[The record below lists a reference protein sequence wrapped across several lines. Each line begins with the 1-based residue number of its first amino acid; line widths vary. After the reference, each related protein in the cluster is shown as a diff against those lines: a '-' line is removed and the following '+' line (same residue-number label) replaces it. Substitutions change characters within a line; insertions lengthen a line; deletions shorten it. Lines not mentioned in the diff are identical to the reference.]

1 MHIAASVGSEEIIE
15 LLVEAVANWPST
27 SPSSAED
34 AVTLYCN
41 QPTQS
46 RAKQYPLHLAASK
59 GHEQA
64 VMRLICH
71 GAKASARNAFGQTA
85 LHRAACAGKP
95 QVIAVLM
102 ESDPSTVNWKDFSED
117 TNTAL
122 HLAAEDGHIAVVR
135 LLVELAHADISV
147 QNAQG
152 KTPAQV
158 AQNQE
163 IRDYLN
169 SQ

>member
-1 MHIAASVGSEEIIE
+1 MAASVGNEEVIE
-15 LLVEAVANWPST
+15 LLVESVANWPST
-27 SPSSAED
+27 SEVSSEGS
-34 AVTLYCN
+34 VTLYCN

-46 RAKQYPLHLAASK
+46 RSKQYPLHLAASK

-64 VMRLICH
+64 VIRLLCH
-71 GAKASARNAFGQTA
+71 GAKASIRNAFGQTA

-95 QVIAVLM
+95 QSVAVLM
-102 ESDPSTVNWKDFSED
+102 ESDPAAVNWKDFSED
-117 TNTAL
+117 ASTAL
-122 HLAAEDGHIAVVR
+122 HLAAEDGHLSVVR
-135 LLVELAHADISV
+135 LLVELGHADVTI

-158 AQNQE
+158 AQNYE

-169 SQ
+169 LQ

>member
-1 MHIAASVGSEEIIE
+1 MAASVGTEEIIE

-27 SPSSAED
+27 SATSAED
-34 AVTLYCN
+34 SATIYCN

-46 RAKQYPLHLAASK
+46 RAKQFPLHLAASK

-64 VMRLICH
+64 VMRLLCH
-71 GAKASARNAFGQTA
+71 GAKASIRNAFGQTA

-95 QVIAVLM
+95 QAVAVLI
-102 ESDPSTVNWKDFSED
+102 ESDLSTVNWKDFSED
-117 TNTAL
+117 ANSAL
-122 HLAAEDGHIAVVR
+122 HLAAEDGHISVVR
-135 LLVELAHADISV
+135 LLVELGHADTSI

-152 KTPAQV
+152 KTPVQV

-169 SQ
+169 PK

>member
-1 MHIAASVGSEEIIE
+1 MAASVGNEEIIE
-15 LLVEAVANWPST
+15 LLVEAVANWPSASEY
-27 SPSSAED
+27 SPED
-34 AVTLYCN
+34 AVTIYCN

-64 VMRLICH
+64 IMRLLCH
-71 GAKASARNAFGQTA
+71 GAKASAKNAFGQTA

-95 QVIAVLM
+95 QAVAVLM

-117 TNTAL
+117 ANTAL
-122 HLAAEDGHIAVVR
+122 HLAAEDGHISVVR
-135 LLVELAHADISV
+135 LLVELGHADITI